1 MTPSYKKEG
10 IVDRI
15 RLTSI
20 LINQGR
26 YKVMSHLK
34 EWQEALEN
42 ATWDEKKRIEGEWVR
57 TDDGSYPVDCLD
69 SSEYSVQPFKKRLG
83 V

>member
-1 MTPSYKKEG
+1 MPSYKKEG

-15 RLTSI
+15 RLTEI

-26 YKVMSHLK
+26 YKIIHHLK
-34 EWQEALEN
+34 PWIEAIEN
-42 ATWDEKKRIEGEWVR
+42 ATWDDKKKQEGEWVR

-69 SSEYSVQPFKKRLG
+69 SSEYAVQPFKPRLE